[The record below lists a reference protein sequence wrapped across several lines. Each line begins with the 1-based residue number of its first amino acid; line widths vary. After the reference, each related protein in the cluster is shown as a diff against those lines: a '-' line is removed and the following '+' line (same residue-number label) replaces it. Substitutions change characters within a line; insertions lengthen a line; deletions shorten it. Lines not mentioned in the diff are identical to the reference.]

1 MSNDLFDVSELSE
14 AAVNESNSTYII
26 PCPEGE
32 FPAVIKKFD
41 IRAWSKEDRSGVM
54 RSGVMLDVH
63 LDIDDANAREVTQRD
78 EVIVRHSCSLDVIKG
93 PNGKPM
99 IDTKPGTNVDLG
111 RLRAAANLNNPGQPF
126 NLNMLIGQPVKVLVT
141 HRQNPDNP
149 EEIYAEVKRGKVKSI
164 NS

>member
-1 MSNDLFDVSELSE
+1 
-14 AAVNESNSTYII
+14 
-26 PCPEGE
+26 
-32 FPAVIKKFD
+32 
-41 IRAWSKEDRSGVM
+41 
-54 RSGVMLDVH
+54 MLDVH

-93 PNGKPM
+93 PDGKPK

-149 EEIYAEVKRGKVKSI
+149 EEVYAEVKRGKVKSI

>member
-14 AAVNESNSTYII
+14 AAVNEANSTNII

-41 IRAWSKEDRSGVM
+41 IRAWSKDD

-93 PNGKPM
+93 PDGKPI
-99 IDTKPGTNVDLG
+99 IDTRPGTNVDLG
-111 RLRAAANLNNPGQPF
+111 RLRAAVNLNSPGQAF

-149 EEIYAEVKRGKVKSI
+149 EEVYAEVKRGKVKSI

>member
-14 AAVNESNSTYII
+14 ANVSSANSTSII

-32 FPAVIKKFD
+32 FPAIIKKFD
-41 IRAWSKEDRSGVM
+41 IRAWSKED

-99 IDTKPGTNVDLG
+99 IDERPGTNIDLG
-111 RLRAAANLNNPGQPF
+111 RLRTAVGMNTQGQDF

-149 EEIYAEVKRGKVKSI
+149 EEVYAEVKRGKVKSI

>member
-14 AAVNESNSTYII
+14 AVVTAANSTSII

-32 FPAVIKKFD
+32 FPAIIKKFD
-41 IRAWSKEDRSGVM
+41 IRAWSKED

-99 IDTKPGTNVDLG
+99 IDERPGTNIDLG
-111 RLRAAANLNNPGQPF
+111 SLRTAVGMNTQGQDF

-149 EEIYAEVKRGKVKSI
+149 EEVYAEVKRGKVKSI

>member
-14 AAVNESNSTYII
+14 AVVTAANSTNII

-32 FPAVIKKFD
+32 FPAIIKKFD
-41 IRAWSKEDRSGVM
+41 IRAWSKEN

-99 IDTKPGTNVDLG
+99 IDERPGTNIDLG
-111 RLRAAANLNNPGQPF
+111 RLRTAVGMNIQGQDF

-149 EEIYAEVKRGKVKSI
+149 EEVYAEVKRGKVKSI

>member
-14 AAVNESNSTYII
+14 AAVNESNSTSII

-41 IRAWSKEDRSGVM
+41 IRAWSKDD

-93 PNGKPM
+93 PNGKPI
-99 IDTKPGTNVDLG
+99 IDTKLGTNVDLG
-111 RLRAAANLNNPGQPF
+111 RLRAATNLNSPGQAF

-149 EEIYAEVKRGKVKSI
+149 EEVYAEVKRGKVKSI

>member
-14 AAVNESNSTYII
+14 ANVSSANSTNII

-32 FPAVIKKFD
+32 FPAIIKKFD
-41 IRAWSKEDRSGVM
+41 IRAWSKED

-111 RLRAAANLNNPGQPF
+111 RLRAATNLNAAGQAF

-149 EEIYAEVKRGKVKSI
+149 EEVYAEVKRGKVKSI

>member
-14 AAVNESNSTYII
+14 AAVNESNSTSII

-32 FPAVIKKFD
+32 FPAIIKKFD
-41 IRAWSKEDRSGVM
+41 IRAWSKED

-99 IDTKPGTNVDLG
+99 IDERPGTNIDLG
-111 RLRAAANLNNPGQPF
+111 RLRTAVGMNTQGQDF

-149 EEIYAEVKRGKVKSI
+149 EEVYAEVKRGKVKSI

>member
-14 AAVNESNSTYII
+14 ANVSSANSTNII

-41 IRAWSKEDRSGVM
+41 IRAWLKEDRSGI
-54 RSGVMLDVH
+54 MLDVH

-78 EVIVRHSCSLDVIKG
+78 EVIVRHSCSLDVVKG
-93 PNGKPM
+93 PNGKPI

-111 RLRAAANLNNPGQPF
+111 RLRAATNMNSPGQPF

-149 EEIYAEVKRGKVKSI
+149 EEVYAEVKRGKVKSI

>member
-14 AAVNESNSTYII
+14 ANVSSANSTNII

-32 FPAVIKKFD
+32 FPAIIKKFD
-41 IRAWSKEDRSGVM
+41 IRAWSKED

-99 IDTKPGTNVDLG
+99 IDERPGTNIDLG
-111 RLRAAANLNNPGQPF
+111 RLRTAVGMNIQGQDF

-149 EEIYAEVKRGKVKSI
+149 EEVYAEVKRGKVKSI

>member
-14 AAVNESNSTYII
+14 ANVSSANSTNII

-32 FPAVIKKFD
+32 FPAIIKKFD
-41 IRAWSKEDRSGVM
+41 IRAWSKED

-99 IDTKPGTNVDLG
+99 IDERPGTNIDLG
-111 RLRAAANLNNPGQPF
+111 RLRTAVGMNIQGQDF

>member
-14 AAVNESNSTYII
+14 VVVSEANSINII

-32 FPAVIKKFD
+32 FPAIIKKFD
-41 IRAWSKEDRSGVM
+41 IRAWSKDD

-63 LDIDDANAREVTQRD
+63 LDIDDAHAREVTQRD

-93 PNGKPM
+93 PDGKPI
-99 IDTKPGTNVDLG
+99 IDTRPGTNVDLG
-111 RLRAAANLNNPGQPF
+111 RLRAAVNLNSPGQAF

-149 EEIYAEVKRGKVKSI
+149 EEVYAEVKRGKVKSI

>member
-14 AAVNESNSTYII
+14 ANVSSANSTNII

-32 FPAVIKKFD
+32 FPAIIKKFD
-41 IRAWSKEDRSGVM
+41 IRAWSKED

-78 EVIVRHSCSLDVIKG
+78 EVIVRHSCSLDVVKG
-93 PNGKPM
+93 PNGKPI

-111 RLRAAANLNNPGQPF
+111 RLRAATNMNSPGQPF

>member
-1 MSNDLFDVSELSE
+1 
-14 AAVNESNSTYII
+14 
-26 PCPEGE
+26 
-32 FPAVIKKFD
+32 
-41 IRAWSKEDRSGVM
+41 
-54 RSGVMLDVH
+54 MLDVH

-99 IDTKPGTNVDLG
+99 IDERPGTNIDLG
-111 RLRAAANLNNPGQPF
+111 RLRTAVGMNIQGQDF

-149 EEIYAEVKRGKVKSI
+149 EEVYAEVKRGKVKSI

>member
-14 AAVNESNSTYII
+14 AAVNEANSTNII

-32 FPAVIKKFD
+32 FPAIIKKFD
-41 IRAWSKEDRSGVM
+41 IRAWSKDD

-63 LDIDDANAREVTQRD
+63 LDIDDAGAREATQRD

-93 PNGKPM
+93 PNGKPI

-111 RLRAAANLNNPGQPF
+111 RLRAATNLNSPGQAF

-141 HRQNPDNP
+141 HRQNSDNP
-149 EEIYAEVKRGKVKSI
+149 EEVYAEVKRGKVKSI

>member
-14 AAVNESNSTYII
+14 AVVTAANSTNII

-32 FPAVIKKFD
+32 FPAIIKKFD
-41 IRAWSKEDRSGVM
+41 IRAWSKED

-99 IDTKPGTNVDLG
+99 IDERPGTNIDLG
-111 RLRAAANLNNPGQPF
+111 RLRTAVGMNTQGQDF

-141 HRQNPDNP
+141 HRQNQDNP

>member
-14 AAVNESNSTYII
+14 ANVSSANSTNII

-32 FPAVIKKFD
+32 FPAIIKKFD

-54 RSGVMLDVH
+54 LDVH
-63 LDIDDANAREVTQRD
+63 LDIDDANALEVTQRD

-99 IDTKPGTNVDLG
+99 IDERPGTNIDLG
-111 RLRAAANLNNPGQPF
+111 RLRTAVGMNTQGQDF

-149 EEIYAEVKRGKVKSI
+149 EEVYAEVKRGKVKSI

>member
-14 AAVNESNSTYII
+14 ANVSSANSTNII

-32 FPAVIKKFD
+32 FPAIIKKFD
-41 IRAWSKEDRSGVM
+41 IRAWSKDD

-93 PNGKPM
+93 PNGKPA
-99 IDTKPGTNVDLG
+99 IDERPGTNIDLG
-111 RLRAAANLNNPGQPF
+111 RLRTAVGMNKEGENF

-149 EEIYAEVKRGKVKSI
+149 EEVYAEVKRGKVKSI

>member
-14 AAVNESNSTYII
+14 AAVNEANSTNTI

-41 IRAWSKEDRSGVM
+41 IRAWSKDDRSGVI
-54 RSGVMLDVH
+54 LDVH
-63 LDIDDANAREVTQRD
+63 LDIDDANAREATQRD
-78 EVIVRHSCSLDVIKG
+78 EVIVRHSCSLDVVKG
-93 PNGKPM
+93 PNGKPI

-111 RLRAAANLNNPGQPF
+111 RLRAATNLNSPGQAF

-149 EEIYAEVKRGKVKSI
+149 EEVYAEVKRGKVKSI

>member
-14 AAVNESNSTYII
+14 ANVSSANSTSII

-41 IRAWSKEDRSGVM
+41 IRAWSKED

-99 IDTKPGTNVDLG
+99 IDERPGTNIDLG
-111 RLRAAANLNNPGQPF
+111 RLRTAVGMNTQGQDF
-126 NLNMLIGQPVKVLVT
+126 NLNMLIGQPVRLLVT

-149 EEIYAEVKRGKVKSI
+149 EEVYAEVKRGKVKSI

>member
-14 AAVNESNSTYII
+14 ANVSSANSTNII

-32 FPAVIKKFD
+32 FPAIIKKFD
-41 IRAWSKEDRSGVM
+41 IRAWSKDD

-99 IDTKPGTNVDLG
+99 IDERLGTNIDLG
-111 RLRAAANLNNPGQPF
+111 RLRTAVGMNIQGQDF

-149 EEIYAEVKRGKVKSI
+149 EEVYAEVKRGKVKSI

>member
-14 AAVNESNSTYII
+14 ATITSANSTNII

-32 FPAVIKKFD
+32 FPAIIKKFD
-41 IRAWSKEDRSGVM
+41 IRAWSKDD

-63 LDIDDANAREVTQRD
+63 LDIDDAGAREVTQRD

-99 IDTKPGTNVDLG
+99 IDERPSTNIDLG
-111 RLRAAANLNNPGQPF
+111 RLRTAVGMNKEGENF

-149 EEIYAEVKRGKVKSI
+149 EEVYAEVKRGKVKSI

>member
-14 AAVNESNSTYII
+14 ANVSSANSTSII

-41 IRAWSKEDRSGVM
+41 IRAWSKED

-99 IDTKPGTNVDLG
+99 IDERPGTNIDLG
-111 RLRAAANLNNPGQPF
+111 RLRTAVGMNTQGQDF

-149 EEIYAEVKRGKVKSI
+149 EEVYAEVKRGKVKSI

>member
-1 MSNDLFDVSELSE
+1 MVR
-14 AAVNESNSTYII
+14 
-26 PCPEGE
+26 C
-32 FPAVIKKFD
+32 FPVTIALHQYP
-41 IRAWSKEDRSGVM
+41 KED

-93 PNGKPM
+93 PDGKPK

-111 RLRAAANLNNPGQPF
+111 RLRAATNLNSPGQPF

-149 EEIYAEVKRGKVKSI
+149 EEVYAEVKRGKVKSI

>member
-14 AAVNESNSTYII
+14 AAVNESNSTII
-26 PCPEGE
+26 VPCPEGE

-41 IRAWSKEDRSGVM
+41 IRAWSKEDRSGI
-54 RSGVMLDVH
+54 MLDVH

-78 EVIVRHSCSLDVIKG
+78 EVIVRHSCSLDVVKG
-93 PNGKPM
+93 PNGKPI

-111 RLRAAANLNNPGQPF
+111 RLRAATNMNNPGQPF

>member
-14 AAVNESNSTYII
+14 ANVSSANSTNII

-32 FPAVIKKFD
+32 FPAIIKKFD
-41 IRAWSKEDRSGVM
+41 IRAWSKED

-99 IDTKPGTNVDLG
+99 IDERPGTNIDLG
-111 RLRAAANLNNPGQPF
+111 RLRTAVGMNTQGQDF

-149 EEIYAEVKRGKVKSI
+149 EEVYAEVKRGKVKSI

>member
-14 AAVNESNSTYII
+14 ANVSSANSTNII

-32 FPAVIKKFD
+32 FPAIIKKFD
-41 IRAWSKEDRSGVM
+41 IRAWSKDD

-99 IDTKPGTNVDLG
+99 IDERPGTNIDLG
-111 RLRAAANLNNPGQPF
+111 RLRTAVGMNIQGQDF

-149 EEIYAEVKRGKVKSI
+149 EEVYAEVKRGKVKSI

>member
-14 AAVNESNSTYII
+14 AAVNEANSTNII

-41 IRAWSKEDRSGVM
+41 IRAWSKDD

-63 LDIDDANAREVTQRD
+63 LDIDDAGAREATQRD

-93 PNGKPM
+93 PNGKPI

-111 RLRAAANLNNPGQPF
+111 RLRAATNLNSPGQAF

-149 EEIYAEVKRGKVKSI
+149 EEVYAEVKRGKVKSI

>member
-14 AAVNESNSTYII
+14 AVVTAANSTNII

-32 FPAVIKKFD
+32 FPAIIKKFD
-41 IRAWSKEDRSGVM
+41 IRAWSKED

-99 IDTKPGTNVDLG
+99 IDERPGTNIDLG
-111 RLRAAANLNNPGQPF
+111 RLRTAVGMNTQGQDF

-149 EEIYAEVKRGKVKSI
+149 EEVYAEVKRGKVKSI

>member
-14 AAVNESNSTYII
+14 AAVNEANSTNII

-41 IRAWSKEDRSGVM
+41 IRAWSKDD

-78 EVIVRHSCSLDVIKG
+78 EVIVRHSCSLDVVKG
-93 PNGKPM
+93 PNGKPI

-111 RLRAAANLNNPGQPF
+111 RLRAATNLNSPGQAF

-149 EEIYAEVKRGKVKSI
+149 EEVYAEVKRGKVKSI

>member
-14 AAVNESNSTYII
+14 ANVSSANSTNII

-32 FPAVIKKFD
+32 FPAIIKKFD
-41 IRAWSKEDRSGVM
+41 IRAWSKED

-93 PNGKPM
+93 PNGKPT
-99 IDTKPGTNVDLG
+99 IDERPGTNIDLG
-111 RLRAAANLNNPGQPF
+111 RLRTAVGMNTQGQDF

-149 EEIYAEVKRGKVKSI
+149 EEVYAEVKRGKVKSI

>member
-14 AAVNESNSTYII
+14 AAVNESNSTSII

-32 FPAVIKKFD
+32 FPAIIKKFD

-54 RSGVMLDVH
+54 LDVP

-99 IDTKPGTNVDLG
+99 IDERPGTNIDLG
-111 RLRAAANLNNPGQPF
+111 RLRTAVGMNTQGQDF

-149 EEIYAEVKRGKVKSI
+149 EEVYAEVKRGKVKSI

>member
-14 AAVNESNSTYII
+14 AVVTAANSTNII

-32 FPAVIKKFD
+32 FPAIIKKFD
-41 IRAWSKEDRSGVM
+41 IRAWSKED

-99 IDTKPGTNVDLG
+99 IDERPGTNIDLG
-111 RLRAAANLNNPGQPF
+111 RLRTAVGMNIQGQDF

-149 EEIYAEVKRGKVKSI
+149 EEVYAEVKRGKVKSI